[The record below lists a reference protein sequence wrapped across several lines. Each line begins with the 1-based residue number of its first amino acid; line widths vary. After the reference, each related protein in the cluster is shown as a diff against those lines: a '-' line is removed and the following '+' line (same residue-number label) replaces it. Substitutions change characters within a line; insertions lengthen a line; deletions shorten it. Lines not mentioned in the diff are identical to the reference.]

1 MDYWTRW
8 TGIILVALALAR
20 AAVLVTHDP
29 LAGYADSGAMR
40 ATAACV
46 GLAPKDDHGAIA
58 RERPATAYASGAS
71 TRECYWSAEA
81 AFVGLSL
88 AVARTMGA
96 DTQRFQVRWVGVA
109 KLLLLFSMAFV
120 VAFALR
126 DHAAASAVH
135 GLVALLVLADPA
147 VTLWMNT
154 LHREFFAMW
163 AAYMVI
169 GGACVLALTQRL
181 VLPWAMLMAGVVVLA
196 LSREYDALLGVLL
209 VAIAWPWMWH
219 RSQRLA
225 AATVL
230 IALAAWV
237 AAFIALQHEGVPR
250 GPSGDVAAILHSAI
264 KALAGFQQA
273 TPAALGSLDGTGFT
287 PARDL
292 PAWGF
297 PLLEAATRTLPAP
310 AFGALQLAMLL
321 LLPAS
326 LLTLAALRPR
336 RGDPFTPLM
345 LGMMLGA
352 VTWHALAAALYGGA
366 PDPAVRYLPAILAM
380 FVVIIGA
387 LAGLPVLARRWIA
400 EWRDMPL
407 ELGVGAAI
415 AGAGAYAVALVMP
428 A

>member
-1 MDYWTRW
+1 MDFWTRW
-8 TGIILVALALAR
+8 TGIILVALALLR
-20 AAVLVTHDP
+20 AGVLVAHDP

-46 GLAPKDDHGAIA
+46 GLAPKDDRGARA
-58 RERPATAYASGAS
+58 REHPVATYASGAS
-71 TRECYWSAEA
+71 TKDCYWSAES
-81 AFVGLSL
+81 AFAGVTL
-88 AVARTMGA
+88 AVARTFGA
-96 DTQRFQVRWVGVA
+96 DTTQFQVRWVGLA
-109 KLLLLFSMAFV
+109 KLILLFSAAFII
-120 VAFALR
+120 AFALR
-126 DHAAASAVH
+126 DHPAASAAH
-135 GLVALLVLADPA
+135 GLVVLLVLADPA

-154 LHREFFAMW
+154 FHREFFAMW
-163 AAYMVI
+163 ALYVAV

-181 VLPWAMLMAGVVVLA
+181 VLPWALIMVGIVLLA
-196 LSREYDALLGVLL
+196 LAREYDALLGILL

-225 AATVL
+225 AATVV

-237 AAFIALQHEGVPR
+237 AAFIALQHEGAPR
-250 GPSGDVAAILHSAI
+250 WPSGDLASIARSAMQSI
-264 KALAGFQQA
+264 AGMQQA
-273 TPAALGSLDGTGFT
+273 TPAGIGALEAAAFT

-297 PLLEAATRTLPAP
+297 SLLEAATRALPAA

-326 LLTLAALRPR
+326 LLTLATLRPR

-352 VTWHALAAALYGGA
+352 IALHALAAALYGGA

-380 FVVIIGA
+380 FAAIISA
-387 LAGLPVLARRWIA
+387 LVGLPVLVRRWIG

-407 ELGVGAAI
+407 ELGVGAAMVS
-415 AGAGAYAVALVMP
+415 AGAYAVVLVIP

>member
-1 MDYWTRW
+1 VDFWTRW
-8 TGIILVALALAR
+8 TGIILVALALTR
-20 AAVLVTHDP
+20 AAVLVAHDP

-46 GLAPKDDHGAIA
+46 ALAPKDDPGSHA
-58 RERPATAYASGAS
+58 RERPVTAYATGAS
-71 TRECYWSAEA
+71 TRDCYWSAEA
-81 AFVGLSL
+81 AFAGLSL
-88 AVARTMGA
+88 AVARATGA
-96 DTQRFQVRWVGVA
+96 DTRRFQVRWLGAA

-154 LHREFFAMW
+154 FHREFFAMW
-163 AAYMVI
+163 AAYMVV
-169 GGACVLALTQRL
+169 GGACVLALTQRM
-181 VLPWAMLMAGVVVLA
+181 VLPWAMLMAGVAVLA

-237 AAFIALQHEGVPR
+237 AAFVALQHEGVPR
-250 GPSGDVAAILHSAI
+250 GPSGDFAAILHSAI

-273 TPAALGSLDGTGFT
+273 APAALGALDGTVFT

-297 PLLEAATRTLPAP
+297 SLLEAATRALPPP
-310 AFGALQLAMLL
+310 AFGALQLTLLL

-352 VTWHALAAALYGGA
+352 ITWHALAAALYGGA

-380 FVVIIGA
+380 FVAVIGA
-387 LAGLPVLARRWIA
+387 LVGLPVLARRWIA

-407 ELGVGAAI
+407 ELGVGAAMV
-415 AGAGAYAVALVMP
+415 GAGAYAVVLVT
-428 A
+428 